1 MIPICYKIINSYG
14 EFKKLYNFI
23 LNITN
28 KTGTNSIQ
36 EVFQEITNF
45 IRTNCDSVNEICS
58 IDYFTLQKISCF

>member
-1 MIPICYKIINSYG
+1 LIEILNERPNKYKLNPYKERKKMIPICYKIINSYG

-36 EVFQEITNF
+36 EVFQEN
-45 IRTNCDSVNEICS
+45 N
-58 IDYFTLQKISCF
+58 